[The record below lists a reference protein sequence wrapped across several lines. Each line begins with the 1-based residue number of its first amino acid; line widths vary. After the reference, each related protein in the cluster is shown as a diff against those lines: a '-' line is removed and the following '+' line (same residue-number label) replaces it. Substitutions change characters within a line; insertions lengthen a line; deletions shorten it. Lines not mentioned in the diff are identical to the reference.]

1 MTLHGAA
8 MAGWRPE
15 IDIVPAC
22 GTMNNMG
29 HAAQDY
35 QPHLE
40 GLPFVEKATLK
51 GGEVRLETP
60 RGMRRLRG
68 NLVSTSLS
76 YPLIEGVLRRA
87 GKKPWILLARH
98 VSRPMG
104 EHLRSLDVN
113 YCDLA
118 GNLHVRLGAG
128 YVAVIEGRSAARPV
142 APAGLTHNDYRV
154 LFALLVD
161 EDLLAA
167 SVRVLS
173 EAAGV
178 SKSSIS
184 RCLERLEA
192 KRMLV
197 RGEPGSVRSQRD
209 ELIDQFVHGYVA
221 TLRPRL
227 LIGTYRPAENPK
239 VLDKKLAKRLGALKV
254 GWGGDA
260 GAYRLVE
267 HYRSPRTTI
276 HLEADPGDLPTR
288 LKALPSP
295 DGFLEVLGIPGPL
308 AIGGGYELAHP
319 ILIYAELLATGD
331 PRSREQAALLL
342 AEHVNV

>member
-1 MTLHGAA
+1 M
-8 MAGWRPE
+8 R
-15 IDIVPAC
+15 
-22 GTMNNMG
+22 N
-29 HAAQDY
+29 Y
-35 QPHLE
+35 QSHLE
-40 GLPFVEKATLK
+40 ALPFVVKATLEH
-51 GGEVRLETP
+51 GEVRLRTP
-60 RGMRRLRG
+60 RGERRLSTK
-68 NLVSTSLS
+68 LVSTELS
-76 YPLIEGVLRRA
+76 YQLVDGVLMRA
-87 GKKPWILLARH
+87 GKKPWILLALH

-104 EHLRSLDVN
+104 EKLRARGVN

-118 GNLHVRLGAG
+118 GNLHVRLGAS
-128 YVAVIEGRSAARPV
+128 YVALIEGRAA
-142 APAGLTHNDYRV
+142 AKPAEPSGLTHNDYRV

-173 EAAGV
+173 EASGV
-178 SKSSIS
+178 SKSSVS
-184 RCLERLEA
+184 RCLARLEA

-239 VLDKKLAKRLGALKV
+239 VLDKKLAHRLGALKW

-267 HYRSPRTTI
+267 HYRSQRTAV
-276 HLEADPGDLPTR
+276 HLEADPGDLPKR
-288 LKALPSP
+288 LKALPSR
-295 DGFLEVLGIPGPL
+295 DGVLAVLGIPGPL
-308 AIGGGYELAHP
+308 ALGGASELAHP
-319 ILIYAELLATGD
+319 LLIYAELLASGD
-331 PRSREQAALLL
+331 PRSREQAAMLLP
-342 AEHVNV
+342 EHVNA